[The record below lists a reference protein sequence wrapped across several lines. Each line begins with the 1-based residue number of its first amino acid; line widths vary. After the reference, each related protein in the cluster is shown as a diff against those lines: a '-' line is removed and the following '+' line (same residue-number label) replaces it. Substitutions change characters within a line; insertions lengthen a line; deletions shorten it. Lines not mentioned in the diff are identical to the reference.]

1 MGCCSGANRGSYDI
15 GERAGFPALGN
26 VGGSILQ
33 GWVSIEKG
41 YVEPGIG
48 QIRQGMDPKTSTA
61 EHQTSVA
68 FLAEAYGKA
77 GKPEEGLGV
86 VAEALARAHKTGLCF
101 YEAELHRIK
110 GELLLAQEG
119 KSEKA
124 KGKRFRR
131 LKPVFKRPLR
141 LPAARRQSL
150 WSYGPS

>member
-1 MGCCSGANRGSYDI
+1 M
-15 GERAGFPALGN
+15 
-26 VGGSILQ
+26 Q

-41 YVEPGIG
+41 YVEPGIR